1 MTAAMGI
8 AGGVVVFIAVVWIL
22 VSVSKKAGAST
33 ARVNTL
39 REGER
44 RREDFDNAS
53 RRPLAFGR
61 ALVNRLR
68 DLQRNR

>member
-33 ARVNTL
+33 AGEKIL

-44 RREDFDNAS
+44 RREYFDNAS
-53 RRPLAFGR
+53 RRPLAFGS
-61 ALVNRLR
+61 ALLRRLR